1 MEKIED
7 TLEQFDTIVD
17 ECKKLFMKKMQD
29 YGPSWTVLRM
39 PSITDQI
46 FIKIQ
51 RIRSIEEK
59 GKQKIEEGIES
70 EFKGILNYSVIALIQ
85 LHRLKNENL
94 EPSHEEIE
102 TLYDT
107 LIEEIKSL
115 LEKKNHDYG
124 EAWREIRISSITDLM
139 LQKIMRIKQIE
150 DNEGKVLV
158 SEGVDAGYQDLVNYS
173 VFALIRLSENK

>member
-1 MEKIED
+1 MEKTED
-7 TLEQFDTIVD
+7 TLTQFDSIIE
-17 ECKKLFMKKMQD
+17 ECKGLFTKKMQD
-29 YGPSWTVLRM
+29 YGPSWTILRM
-39 PSITDQI
+39 PSLTDQI

-59 GKQKIEEGIES
+59 GKQRIEEGIES
-70 EFKGILNYSVIALIQ
+70 EYKGILNYSVIALIQ
-85 LHRLKNENL
+85 LHRLKNENIEL
-94 EPSHEEIE
+94 SHEEIE
-102 TLYDT
+102 ILYDT

-173 VFALIRLSENK
+173 VFALIRLNKNN

>member
-29 YGPSWTVLRM
+29 YGPSWTILRM

-85 LHRLKNENL
+85 LHRLKNENIEL
-94 EPSHEEIE
+94 SHGEIE
-102 TLYDT
+102 ALYDT

-115 LEKKNHDYG
+115 LENKNHDYG
-124 EAWREIRISSITDLM
+124 EAWREIRISSITDFM
-139 LQKIMRIKQIE
+139 LQKILRIKQIE
-150 DNEGKVLV
+150 NNEGKVLV

-173 VFALIRLSENK
+173 VFALIRLSENE